1 MEVMKKMTRS
11 NDLDEL
17 LKALETIRASDYP
30 ELHKELL
37 EQLLQVEY
45 ENQDNRVE
53 AQSKAMKLIDDYFDK
68 LAGQT

>member
-1 MEVMKKMTRS
+1 MKRMTRS
-11 NDLDEL
+11 NNLNEL
-17 LKALETIRASDYP
+17 LKALDVIRATDYP

-53 AQSKAMKLIDDYFDK
+53 AQSKVMKLINDYFNK
-68 LAGQT
+68 LAGQA

>member
-1 MEVMKKMTRS
+1 MKRMTRS

-45 ENQDNRVE
+45 ENQDNRVG
-53 AQSKAMKLIDDYFDK
+53 AQSKAMKLIDDYFNK
-68 LAGQT
+68 LAGQA